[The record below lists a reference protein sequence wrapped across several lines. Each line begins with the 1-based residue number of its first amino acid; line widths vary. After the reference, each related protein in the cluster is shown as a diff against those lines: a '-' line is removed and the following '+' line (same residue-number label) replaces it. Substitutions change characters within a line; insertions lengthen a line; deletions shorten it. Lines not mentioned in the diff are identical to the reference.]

1 MENETLVCLNDR
13 KANMKNLKMKNL
25 FVLPNAS
32 SIYNELKSI
41 HESGNLDERQLEMLL
56 FKALWLLEETE
67 AACNRH
73 ESDLKWGESEPFW
86 EGQK

>member
-1 MENETLVCLNDR
+1 
-13 KANMKNLKMKNL
+13 MKNL

-32 SIYNELKSI
+32 SVYKELKSI
-41 HESGNLDERQLEMLL
+41 HESGKLDERQLEMLL

-67 AACNRH
+67 AESNRL
-73 ESDLKWGESEPFW
+73 ESELNWGESKPYW